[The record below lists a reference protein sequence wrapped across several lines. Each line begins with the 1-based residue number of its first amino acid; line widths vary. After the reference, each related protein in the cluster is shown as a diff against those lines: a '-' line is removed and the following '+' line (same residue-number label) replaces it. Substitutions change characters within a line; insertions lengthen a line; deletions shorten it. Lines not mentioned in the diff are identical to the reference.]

1 MKKFKSIIICILI
14 TISILFSGKAY
25 SSESVPKIDE
35 LTYLIIKNPDA
46 QTMALASGAVDML
59 GDLTRPSDIEL
70 LSKHKNLKMSVAP
83 MSHAFFLLFNN
94 KKAPFNDKAIRQAIS
109 IVIPRSS
116 IVRLIFSGYSM
127 PLTSYLPPTSPWAIP
142 QAGEA
147 TSQAKAE
154 QIMKRGGYT
163 KTLFGKWQD
172 KNKHTLPKIEI
183 LSPTASVAPTTE
195 EIAKDIADT
204 LTAFGF
210 DAYVTPIDFST
221 MIARLDRRDYSA
233 SVLAWSMGRN
243 PDSLY
248 NFYHSECDTK
258 GGYNMTSASS
268 KELDSALI
276 HLRTA
281 KDKEE
286 ATLYSTKAQKILC
299 DLRPMVPIY
308 SRMSVSCVSDKW
320 KNIFSTKK
328 TSAVN
333 SYTYLFAE
341 PKVHKRGEKKVLRT
355 ILPEEPRNLNPFVA
369 SSAYD
374 WEILGLLYESLIS
387 SDPYTMEDIPWLA
400 SSWKLTT
407 DKRQNTTTITF
418 VIDTSVRFS
427 DGSHLTAQDVAA
439 TFEFLKKNKVPR
451 FYDSVKDIAKISVLA
466 NNKIAITLNGIS
478 YWYLDKIGGMF
489 VMPKKIIDSV
499 STWQTWKPTFSQLVG
514 TGPFVIGKYK
524 PGEFITM
531 KKNPHYTRTKFPIKK
546 EDLR

>member
-1 MKKFKSIIICILI
+1 MKNKILAIICI
-14 TISILFSGKAY
+14 SICLFNGKAY
-25 SSESVPKIDE
+25 SMERVPRIDE
-35 LTYLIIKNPDA
+35 LTYFIIKNPDA
-46 QTMALASGAVDML
+46 QTMALASGSVDML

-70 LSKHKNLKMSVAP
+70 LSKRKNLKMTVAP

-94 KKAPFNDKAIRQAIS
+94 KKNPVNDKAVRQAIS
-109 IVIPRSS
+109 LVIPRSS

-127 PLTSYLPPTSPWAIP
+127 PHTAYLPPTSPWAVAR
-142 QAGEA
+142 AGET
-147 TSQAKAE
+147 TSPKKAE
-154 QIMKRGGYT
+154 EILKRAGYT
-163 KTLFGKWQD
+163 KTLLGKWQD

-210 DAYVTPIDFST
+210 DAFVTPMDFST
-221 MIARLDRRDYSA
+221 MVARLDRRDYTA
-233 SVLAWSMGRN
+233 SVLAWNMGRN
-243 PDSLY
+243 PDGLY
-248 NFYHSECDTK
+248 NFYHSECDTP

-268 KELDSALI
+268 KELDNALS
-276 HLRTA
+276 HLRHA

-286 ATLYSTKAQKILC
+286 ATIYSKKAQNLLC

-320 KNIFSTKK
+320 KNIFSTNK

-341 PKVHKRGEKKVLRT
+341 PKNHRPGQKKVLRT

-387 SDPYTMEDIPWLA
+387 SDPYTLEDIPWLA
-400 SSWKLTT
+400 KSWSLTT
-407 DKRQNTTTITF
+407 DKKHNTTTITF
-418 VIDTSVRFS
+418 VIDTSVNFS
-427 DGSHLTAQDVAA
+427 DGTSLTAQDAA
-439 TFEFLKKNKVPR
+439 STIEFLKKNKVPR
-451 FYDSVKDIAKISVLA
+451 FYDAVKDIASVTVLA
-466 NNKIAITLNGIS
+466 NDKFRVTLNGIS
-478 YWYLDKIGGMF
+478 YWYLDKVGGLF
-489 VMPKKIIDSV
+489 VMPKKIIDKIANF
-499 STWQTWKPTFSQLVG
+499 QTWKPSFDELIG

-524 PGEFITM
+524 QGEFITM
-531 KKNPHYTRTKFPIKK
+531 KRNIHYSRTKFPIKQ